1 MLASKY
7 IYLIQAHENPAQI
20 ARLIKSLAD
29 SQTVFYI
36 HVDIKSDLAQ
46 FEFLREHGQVEF
58 TDERVD
64 CIWGDFS
71 QIEATLC
78 LVKKAL
84 SNHTTGMCSLISG
97 SHYPIK
103 SCKTIQHFLDVN
115 YDTYFLECCD
125 AKKLWPKFS
134 LRTDYYKINYSSRRN
149 DYVLLKGLQ
158 LTTVSQFVKGNISV
172 SELFKTSFVKRVPPQ
187 NMRFYGGSQWW
198 SMSME
203 HLALIQAFIE
213 TYRDELFSYF
223 EYSLCADE
231 FFFQSIVKHIVDDNS
246 AHFSDSTTYVS
257 WDHSKCKTPIT
268 FRSDL
273 QELMQQDAH
282 KLFARKF
289 DTTVDATILDDIDKI
304 IQEQ

>member
-1 MLASKY
+1 MSAAKY

-20 ARLIKSLAD
+20 ARLIHSLAD

-36 HVDIKSDLAQ
+36 HVDLKSNLSQ
-46 FEFLREHGQVEF
+46 FEFLRECGRVEF

-84 SNHTTGMCSLISG
+84 AAHSTGMCSLISG

-103 SCKTIQHFLDVN
+103 SRKTIQQLLDAN
-115 YDTYFLECCD
+115 YSTYFLECSD
-125 AKKLWPKFS
+125 PKKLWPKFS
-134 LRTDYYKINYSSRRN
+134 LRTDYYKVNYSSRRN
-149 DYVLLKGLQ
+149 DFVLLKGLQ
-158 LTTVSQFVKGNISV
+158 LTSVSQFLKGNISV
-172 SELFKTSFVKRVPPQ
+172 SELFKVTFVKRMPPQ

-198 SMSME
+198 SMCME
-203 HLALIQAFIE
+203 HLASIQLFIE
-213 TYRDELFSYF
+213 TYREELFSYF

-231 FFFQSIVKHIVDDNS
+231 FFFQSIVKHIADDKS
-246 AHFSDSTTYVS
+246 ARFSDSTTYVS
-257 WDHSKCKTPIT
+257 WDRAKCKTPIT

-282 KLFARKF
+282 KIFARKF
-289 DTTVDATILDDIDKI
+289 DTKVDATILDEIDKV
-304 IQEQ
+304 IQNQ